1 MVAVVVFEFS
11 VMRCQPLR
19 RALCVSGVFVEYLDL
34 IKEPVFL
41 VASAGMS
48 ILISVAA
55 NLLTPK
61 FSKILSFFSSSLK
74 NKQTEKKQ
82 AYIAKIKLASSNE
95 NRVINIKLDVAYAL
109 LKSLVMFIIGLFS
122 LSISSYIYFAEY
134 ISILI
139 SLCSVIYALSL
150 FNSAQVNY
158 RIATLATL
166 RADKMASLRA
176 ELNASSLSEYEHYA
190 SDYVDPSE
198 KMYLEYLADWD
209 KKHL

>member
-1 MVAVVVFEFS
+1 M
-11 VMRCQPLR
+11 
-19 RALCVSGVFVEYLDL
+19 EYLDL

-109 LKSLVMFIIGLFS
+109 LKSLVMF
-122 LSISSYIYFAEY
+122 
-134 ISILI
+134 
-139 SLCSVIYALSL
+139 
-150 FNSAQVNY
+150 
-158 RIATLATL
+158 
-166 RADKMASLRA
+166 
-176 ELNASSLSEYEHYA
+176 
-190 SDYVDPSE
+190 
-198 KMYLEYLADWD
+198 
-209 KKHL
+209 

>member
-1 MVAVVVFEFS
+1 MQLLCLSLVIV
-11 VMRCQPLR
+11 RCQPLR

-166 RADKMASLRA
+166 RAEKMASLRA

-190 SDYVDPSE
+190 SDWLCCVIRGN
-198 KMYLEYLADWD
+198 
-209 KKHL
+209 

>member
-1 MVAVVVFEFS
+1 MALVL
-11 VMRCQPLR
+11 RCSHLN

-122 LSISSYIYFAEY
+122 LSFSSSYIYFAEY
-134 ISILI
+134 IFILI

-166 RADKMASLRA
+166 RAEKMASLRA

>member
-1 MVAVVVFEFS
+1 
-11 VMRCQPLR
+11 MRCQPLR

-74 NKQTEKKQ
+74 NKQTENKQ

-166 RADKMASLRA
+166 RAEKMASLRA

>member
-1 MVAVVVFEFS
+1 M
-11 VMRCQPLR
+11 
-19 RALCVSGVFVEYLDL
+19 EYLDL

-166 RADKMASLRA
+166 RAEKMASLRA